1 MSHINTLVSWAEG
14 KISREE
20 AIKQLEGTQYV
31 RTKGPNPLLHTD
43 GGTYFTNKVEIELGK
58 YVHEKYPFLTTDNVK
73 VSTGVS
79 TFGGGMGLTIV
90 RDPEGNEY
98 GTPSN
103 FLYGLAMG
111 RERSTSVVAKYT
123 TASPSLKSLEQ
134 IESEMKQNTIVTRQN
149 KDAWAAIP
157 NDLKLKLVN
166 EGASLTLTYKGN
178 DYTISLSD
186 KPNLI
191 KVLNNANMAAKAGN
205 MKVSEAVKPM
215 KKKGI
220 TLSREKEREA
230 RKWLAKNLPSL
241 SSEERTQF
249 VEKIARA
256 GENGDKI
263 WGSYRAGV
271 IEILK
276 NAPMGTV
283 YHEAFHYVLDIV
295 LSSGERQEILNIAKE
310 EYKLSNNYAA
320 EEKLANDFRRYAIDE
335 NATGILGKIKRW
347 FRKISDRINRYNR
360 ISDAT
365 INQLFWKINN
375 GELAQKSQTI
385 ESFEETQQQVLRE
398 IRNVQKKKT
407 AWNNLSKE
415 TKKALKDSGLSEAAY
430 NEMSLEEKMQYLK
443 CRA

>member
-1 MSHINTLVSWAEG
+1 
-14 KISREE
+14 
-20 AIKQLEGTQYV
+20 
-31 RTKGPNPLLHTD
+31 
-43 GGTYFTNKVEIELGK
+43 
-58 YVHEKYPFLTTDNVK
+58 
-73 VSTGVS
+73 
-79 TFGGGMGLTIV
+79 
-90 RDPEGNEY
+90 
-98 GTPSN
+98 
-103 FLYGLAMG
+103 
-111 RERSTSVVAKYT
+111 
-123 TASPSLKSLEQ
+123 
-134 IESEMKQNTIVTRQN
+134 
-149 KDAWAAIP
+149 
-157 NDLKLKLVN
+157 
-166 EGASLTLTYKGN
+166 
-178 DYTISLSD
+178 
-186 KPNLI
+186 
-191 KVLNNANMAAKAGN
+191 

-220 TLSREKEREA
+220 TLSKEKEREA

-320 EEKLANDFRRYAIDE
+320 EERLANDFRRYAIDE